1 LPLPDGFRYEPAFLS
16 EEEERGLVASIGELA
31 WAEVRMHGVV
41 ARRRVRH
48 FGWHYGY
55 DRARIER
62 GEAIPEFL
70 LGVRERLAE
79 FGGVGAEELGEAL
92 VTEYAEGAGM
102 GWHRDAPAFGIV
114 AAVSLV
120 SAARMRFRRGEAG
133 AWETTEVVLE
143 PRSAYLI
150 AGEARSKWQH
160 GLPPAKALR
169 YSVTFRTLRQSRRVV
184 RTEENAV
191 E

>member
-1 LPLPDGFRYEPAFLS
+1 LPDGFRYEPAFLS
-16 EEEERGLVASIGELA
+16 EEEERGLVASIRELA

-55 DRARIER
+55 DRARIEP
-62 GEAIPEFL
+62 GEPIPEFL
-70 LGVRERLAE
+70 LALRARLAE
-79 FGGVGAEELGEAL
+79 FAGVEAEELGEAL
-92 VTEYAEGAGM
+92 VTEYAEGAGI

-120 SAARMRFRRGEAG
+120 SEARMRFRRGEVG
-133 AWETTEVVLE
+133 AWETREVVLE

-150 AGEARSKWQH
+150 AGEARSLWQH
-160 GLPPAKALR
+160 GIPPAKALR
-169 YSVTFRTLRQSRRVV
+169 YSVTFRTLRRR
-184 RTEENAV
+184 RRAESAV
-191 E
+191 EQAVE